1 MEEKPIEETDVAV
14 LIDRFSY
21 GRCVDMSVF
30 ERNREA
36 AESECKRIIFCKNT
50 DKLAI
55 FTNTG
60 QMHLVKVLDLP
71 QGKFRDKGQP
81 LDNVS
86 NFDSGSERE
95 VYIEA
100 LGNLKEK
107 KLIFGTKTGM
117 LKVVAGSEF
126 IVGKRTT
133 AATKLAEGDEL
144 LTVAPLE
151 EEETLVMQTAGNVF
165 LRIDA
170 ATIPE
175 KKKGAVGVRGIRL
188 ETGDLLE
195 EIHVLHPGD
204 NPTLP
209 SRERPSI

>member
-1 MEEKPIEETDVAV
+1 M
-14 LIDRFSY
+14 
-21 GRCVDMSVF
+21 
-30 ERNREA
+30 
-36 AESECKRIIFCKNT
+36 
-50 DKLAI
+50 
-55 FTNTG
+55 
-60 QMHLVKVLDLP
+60 
-71 QGKFRDKGQP
+71 
-81 LDNVS
+81 DNVS

-151 EEETLVMQTAGNVF
+151 EGGNPGNADGWKCLF
-165 LRIDA
+165 AHRCRHHTGKRRKELSACGESASRQAICWRRFMCC
-170 ATIPE
+170 I
-175 KKKGAVGVRGIRL
+175 KG
-188 ETGDLLE
+188 
-195 EIHVLHPGD
+195 
-204 NPTLP
+204 
-209 SRERPSI
+209 